1 MEVPVIEIAR
11 ACLGYGRRV
20 VFRDISFAIL
30 PGDYFGIVGPN
41 GAGKTTLL
49 RAILGTLKPRSGEIR
64 CVAPGGRTLRFG
76 YVPQKESID
85 YILPYSVEEVVLM
98 GRYRDLGLLRRPGP
112 EDRTIVGQCLD
123 HTGIRELGREPFKNL
138 SGGQKQRALI
148 ARALA
153 TQPDVLVLDEPTSG
167 MDLPSRLSILDLI
180 DTLHA
185 EGPLTVIM
193 VSHLLDDV
201 ASRVKRVAIVER
213 DFFQAGS
220 VEDVLTGANLSALYR
235 IPVSVERRGSRTLI
249 VAGGNHG
256 NR

>member
-1 MEVPVIEIAR
+1 MEAPVIEIAR
-11 ACLGYGRRV
+11 ASLGYGKRV

-49 RAILGTLKPRSGEIR
+49 RAILGTLKPRAGEIR
-64 CVAPGGRTLRFG
+64 YAAPGGRALRFG

-85 YILPYSVEEVVLM
+85 YILPYSAREVVRM
-98 GRYRDLGLLRRPGP
+98 GRYREIGLLRRPGP
-112 EDRTIVGQCLD
+112 EDRAIVEQCLD
-123 HTGIRELGREPFKNL
+123 HTGIRELGSEPFKDL
-138 SGGQKQRALI
+138 SGGQKQRTLI

-153 TQPDVLVLDEPTSG
+153 ARPDVLVLDEPTSG

-185 EGPLTVIM
+185 QGPLTVVM

-213 DFFQAGS
+213 DLFQTGS
-220 VEDVLTGANLSALYR
+220 VEEILTGANLSALYR
-235 IPVSVERRGSRTLI
+235 IPVSVERRGTRTLI

-256 NR
+256 NS